1 MRIPVGEKYED
12 GEAVNVY
19 YYADGQLESIA
30 SAVAVKDGY
39 LEIGIEKGVD
49 YLLTMSEVP
58 GLGAQTEEKKDDGN
72 KGFNAAPLLAILLG
86 AMTAVALV
94 GWCLFAKS
102 KKHSNPNPNPNSS
115 PNLNQN
121 PNPNPTMAEPAK
133 PAASD
138 KLEDE
143 LAELEELSK
152 SDGPDEPEG
161 LDYDSVD

>member
-1 MRIPVGEKYED
+1 MVPPCAYRIAYED

-30 SAVAVKDGY
+30 NAVAVKDGY

-58 GLGAQTEEKKDDGN
+58 GLGAQTEEEKDDGN
-72 KGFNAAPLLAILLG
+72 KGFNVAPLLAILLG

-102 KKHSNPNPNPNSS
+102 KKHSNPNPNPN
-115 PNLNQN
+115 
-121 PNPNPTMAEPAK
+121 PTVVEPTK

-152 SDGPDEPEG
+152 SDDDPGDPEG